1 MTEDHP
7 ILVYE
12 TALVA
17 ARLTGDVAALDRLLD
32 DELHFTG
39 LGGQVF
45 TKADDLAAH
54 RSGHLRITK
63 MRPVERHIISLGPV
77 TVDAQRRTEDRMPQP
92 AGGSLARVRDTAIMI
107 PRPATT
113 RQAIT
118 T

>member
-45 TKADDLAAH
+45 TKADDLAAPSLGASSH
-54 RSGHLRITK
+54 HENAPCGAPHHFPGSGHC
-63 MRPVERHIISLGPV
+63 
-77 TVDAQRRTEDRMPQP
+77 
-92 AGGSLARVRDTAIMI
+92 
-107 PRPATT
+107 
-113 RQAIT
+113 
-118 T
+118 